1 MEEKKSR
8 ISLDNKKI
16 WVVGHNGMVG
26 NSILKKLKKYK
37 SNILVT
43 EKKELDLKVNKE
55 IVQIYSLTATNQEEH
70 LKSLIT
76 EYSEITN
83 SPKAKKILSNWS
95 LWKTLFK
102 VIVPPSEQN
111 KLEIEELL
119 ERAIL

>member
-43 EKKELDLKVNKE
+43 EKKRFGLKV
-55 IVQIYSLTATNQEEH
+55 SG
-70 LKSLIT
+70 KSSKLD
-76 EYSEITN
+76 EKK
-83 SPKAKKILSNWS
+83 KA
-95 LWKTLFK
+95 
-102 VIVPPSEQN
+102 
-111 KLEIEELL
+111 
-119 ERAIL
+119 